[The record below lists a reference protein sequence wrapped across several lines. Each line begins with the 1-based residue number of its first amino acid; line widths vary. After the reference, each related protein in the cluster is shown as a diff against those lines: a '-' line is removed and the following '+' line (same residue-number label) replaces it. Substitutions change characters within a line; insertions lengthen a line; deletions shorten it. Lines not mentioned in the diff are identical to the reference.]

1 MSIKAW
7 PFLISRNQS
16 LDYRTIVAPD
26 FIIDAKNT
34 YLLIQVADGDLTE
47 ENEALFRQVKSP
59 KLGYLTVVFRV
70 IKAKKKDIEQEP
82 QNQVLK
88 DPFGR
93 EIYFYEGIVIKGKLN
108 SSEVGNKIQ
117 NSHLE
122 QAHDYLK
129 KHYKDFWNTS
139 SIHAI
144 IPATALSFQKDK
156 NSPKLKLRLLE
167 IIYINRNRSPILLLI
182 TKSLAPISDKGVLIT
197 TTVIALLIIF
207 IWIWNIINSWSI
219 TRTFPE
225 GFQNCDYISQETNI
239 KFVSGDNGSKRLEE
253 EKKKYPNGKIFLL
266 GSLSVESP
274 DKIVKL
280 LPRSQKLAN
289 PEKRTIE
296 IIDNQL
302 KMNYYPIELAIY
314 ILDNQKVISSDIHA
328 IIIQPK
334 C

>member
-1 MSIKAW
+1 MSIKVW

-34 YLLIQVADGDLTE
+34 NLLIQVADGDLTE

-82 QNQVLK
+82 QNEVLK

-108 SSEVGNKIQ
+108 FSEVGEKIK

-139 SIHAI
+139 NIHA

-182 TKSLAPISDKGVLIT
+182 TKWLPQISDKGVLI

-207 IWIWNIINSWSI
+207 IWIWNIININSWSI

-225 GFQNCDYISQETNI
+225 GFQNCDYITQETKI
-239 KFVSGDNGSKRLEE
+239 EFASRDNGSKRLEE

-274 DKIVKL
+274 DKVKL
-280 LPRSQKLAN
+280 LPRSQKLVN
-289 PEKRTIE
+289 PEKQTIK
-296 IIDNQL
+296 IIHNQL

-314 ILDNQKVISSDIHA
+314 ILDSQKVISGDIYA
-328 IIIQPK
+328 RIIQPK